1 MSKGPREIFSRL
13 RLGKVTKITSK
24 TLLAIT
30 IILVALFVVPT
41 TFAAVDLTI
50 TCDTASCSSSPSGGP
65 VFNESNMFPL
75 GTVARAVKAENIS
88 GDNLDFAIEVR
99 GSTFSDS
106 TPPLSDVL
114 TVTITEIESGTVVY
128 GPKSIT
134 DWKADGL
141 VTLSTVPSGGER
153 NYGFVVE
160 LTDVGNEYQGK
171 SLSFDLNL
179 GFETLPGSVL
189 AEETKFPGKVLGV
202 KVLPATGQFRLGLA
216 LLMISCLGLGFLLRR
231 YSAED
236 R

>member
-1 MSKGPREIFSRL
+1 MNVFKVFVKSIAVVFLLLFSVSRVWAV
-13 RLGKVTKITSK
+13 GMEVSCGTGGC
-24 TLLAIT
+24 TLST
-30 IILVALFVVPT
+30 TDPLF
-41 TFAAVDLTI
+41 
-50 TCDTASCSSSPSGGP
+50 S
-65 VFNESNMFPL
+65 ESNIYSTWNVPKS
-75 GTVARAVKAENIS
+75 VKVKNNYAGS
-88 GDNLDFAIEVR
+88 RDFAVEVR

-160 LTDVGNEYQGK
+160 LADVGNEYQGK